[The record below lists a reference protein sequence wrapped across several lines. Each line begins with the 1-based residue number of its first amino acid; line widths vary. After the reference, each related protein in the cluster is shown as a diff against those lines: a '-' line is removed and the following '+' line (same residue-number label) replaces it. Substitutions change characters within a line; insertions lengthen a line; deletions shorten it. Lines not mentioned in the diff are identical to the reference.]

1 MNKSINEK
9 LFALQNEIGAISK
22 DAKNPFYKS
31 KYFDI
36 NSLIKQLQPLL
47 EKHRLLL
54 LQPPKADGDV
64 LVYTYIFCVDSGE
77 FVEASMKLP
86 DLADIQKL
94 GGAVT
99 YLRRYTLSSLLGLQS
114 EDDDGN
120 AASNASVKPSVSKAK
135 DKLSKDRFD
144 NAVKQYKNNPEYIK
158 DNLRKY
164 TLDEVQ
170 LNILNKNKIVL

>member
-22 DAKNPFYKS
+22 DANNPFYKS

-36 NSLIKQLQPLL
+36 NSLIKQLQPLFQ
-47 EKHRLLL
+47 KHRLLL
-54 LQPPKADGDV
+54 LQPIEES
-64 LVYTYIFCVDSGE
+64 LVYTRIVCVDSGE

-120 AASNASVKPSVSKAK
+120 AASSASVKSSAPKVKE
-135 DKLSKDRFD
+135 KLSKDRFD

>member
-36 NSLIKQLQPLL
+36 NSLIKQLQPLFQ
-47 EKHRLLL
+47 KHRLLL
-54 LQPPKADGDV
+54 LQPIEES
-64 LVYTYIFCVDSGE
+64 LVYTRIVCVDSGE
-77 FVEASMKLP
+77 YVVAGMKLP

-114 EDDDGN
+114 EEDDDGTS
-120 AASNASVKPSVSKAK
+120 AKIVKQGS
-135 DKLSKDRFD
+135 KLSQDLFM
-144 NAVKQYKNNPEYIK
+144 NAVNAYKSKPKEVKEY
-158 DNLRKY
+158 LRKY

>member
-36 NSLIKQLQPLL
+36 NSLIKQLQPLFQ
-47 EKHRLLL
+47 KHRLLL
-54 LQPPKADGDV
+54 LQPIEES
-64 LVYTYIFCVDSGE
+64 LVYTRIVCVDSGE
-77 FVEASMKLP
+77 YVVAGMKLP

-120 AASNASVKPSVSKAK
+120 AASNASVKSSAPKAK

-170 LNILNKNKIVL
+170 LNILSKNKIVL

>member
-36 NSLIKQLQPLL
+36 NSLIKQLQPLFQ
-47 EKHRLLL
+47 KHRLLL
-54 LQPPKADGDV
+54 LQPIEES
-64 LVYTYIFCVDSGE
+64 LVYTRIVCVDSGE
-77 FVEASMKLP
+77 YVEASMKLP

-120 AASNASVKPSVSKAK
+120 AASNASVKSSAPKAK

-170 LNILNKNKIVL
+170 LNILSKNKIVL

>member
-1 MNKSINEK
+1 MSDQSFAKLQEAKASIVK
-9 LFALQNEIGAISK
+9 IPLA
-22 DAKNPFYKS
+22 FYVWARAARCNVHTN
-31 KYFDI
+31 I
-36 NSLIKQLQPLL
+36 VTL
-47 EKHRLLL
+47 
-54 LQPPKADGDV
+54 
-64 LVYTYIFCVDSGE
+64 
-77 FVEASMKLP
+77 
-86 DLADIQKL
+86 QKL

-120 AASNASVKPSVSKAK
+120 AASNASVKSSAPKAK

-170 LNILNKNKIVL
+170 LNILSKNKIVL

>member
-36 NSLIKQLQPLL
+36 NSLIKQLQPLFQ
-47 EKHRLLL
+47 KHRLLL
-54 LQPPKADGDV
+54 LQPIEES
-64 LVYTYIFCVDSGE
+64 LVYTRIVCVDSGE
-77 FVEASMKLP
+77 YVVAGMKLP
-86 DLADIQKL
+86 ELADIQKL

-114 EDDDGN
+114 EEDDDGTS
-120 AASNASVKPSVSKAK
+120 AKIVKKGS
-135 DKLSKDRFD
+135 KLSQDLFM
-144 NAVKQYKNNPEYIK
+144 NAVNAYKSKPKEVKEY
-158 DNLRKY
+158 LRKY

>member
-22 DAKNPFYKS
+22 DAKNPFYNS

-47 EKHRLLL
+47 QKHRLLL
-54 LQPPKADGDV
+54 LQPIEES
-64 LVYTYIFCVDSGE
+64 LVYTRIVCVDSGE
-77 FVEASMKLP
+77 YVVAGMKLP

-114 EDDDGN
+114 EEDDDGTS
-120 AASNASVKPSVSKAK
+120 AKIVKQGS
-135 DKLSKDRFD
+135 KLSQDLFM
-144 NAVKQYKNNPEYIK
+144 NAVNAYKSKPKEVKEY
-158 DNLRKY
+158 LRKY

>member
-36 NSLIKQLQPLL
+36 NSLIKQLQPLFQ
-47 EKHRLLL
+47 KHRLLL
-54 LQPPKADGDV
+54 LQPIEES
-64 LVYTYIFCVDSGE
+64 LVYTRIVCVDSGE

-120 AASNASVKPSVSKAK
+120 AASSASVKSSAPKVKE
-135 DKLSKDRFD
+135 KLSKDRFD

-170 LNILNKNKIVL
+170 LNILSKNKIVL

>member
-54 LQPPKADGDV
+54 LQPPKADNDV

-114 EDDDGN
+114 EMMM
-120 AASNASVKPSVSKAK
+120 
-135 DKLSKDRFD
+135 
-144 NAVKQYKNNPEYIK
+144 
-158 DNLRKY
+158 
-164 TLDEVQ
+164 
-170 LNILNKNKIVL
+170 

>member
-36 NSLIKQLQPLL
+36 NSLIKQLQPLFQ
-47 EKHRLLL
+47 KHRLLL
-54 LQPPKADGDV
+54 LQPIEES
-64 LVYTYIFCVDSGE
+64 LVYTRIVCVDSGE

-120 AASNASVKPSVSKAK
+120 AASSASVKSFAPKVKE
-135 DKLSKDRFD
+135 KLSKDRFD

>member
-1 MNKSINEK
+1 MNKSVNEK

-36 NSLIKQLQPLL
+36 NSLIKQLQPLFQ
-47 EKHRLLL
+47 KHRLLL
-54 LQPPKADGDV
+54 LQPIEES
-64 LVYTYIFCVDSGE
+64 LVYTKIVCVDSGE
-77 FVEASMKLP
+77 YVVAGMKLP

-114 EDDDGN
+114 EEDDDGTS
-120 AASNASVKPSVSKAK
+120 AKIVKQGS
-135 DKLSKDRFD
+135 KLSQDLFM
-144 NAVKQYKNNPEYIK
+144 NAVNAYKSKPKEVKEY
-158 DNLRKY
+158 LRKY

-170 LNILNKNKIVL
+170 LNILSKNKIVL

>member
-9 LFALQNEIGAISK
+9 LFALQNEIGVISK

-36 NSLIKQLQPLL
+36 NSLIKQLQPLFQ
-47 EKHRLLL
+47 KHRLLL
-54 LQPPKADGDV
+54 LQPIEES
-64 LVYTYIFCVDSGE
+64 LVYTRIVCVDSGE

-114 EDDDGN
+114 EEDDDGTS
-120 AASNASVKPSVSKAK
+120 AKIVKQGS
-135 DKLSKDRFD
+135 KLSQDLFM
-144 NAVKQYKNNPEYIK
+144 NAVNAYKSKPKEVKEY
-158 DNLRKY
+158 LRKY

>member
-36 NSLIKQLQPLL
+36 NSLIKQLQPLFQ
-47 EKHRLLL
+47 KHRLLL
-54 LQPPKADGDV
+54 LQPIEES
-64 LVYTYIFCVDSGE
+64 LVYTRIVCVDSGE

-114 EDDDGN
+114 EEDDDGTS
-120 AASNASVKPSVSKAK
+120 AKIVKQGS
-135 DKLSKDRFD
+135 KLSQDLFM
-144 NAVKQYKNNPEYIK
+144 NAVNAYKSKPKEVKEY
-158 DNLRKY
+158 LRKY

>member
-9 LFALQNEIGAISK
+9 LFALQNEIGVISK

-36 NSLIKQLQPLL
+36 NSLIKQLQPLFQ
-47 EKHRLLL
+47 KHRLLL
-54 LQPPKADGDV
+54 LQPIEES
-64 LVYTYIFCVDSGE
+64 LVYTRIVCVDSGE

-120 AASNASVKPSVSKAK
+120 AASSASVKSSAPKVKE
-135 DKLSKDRFD
+135 KLSKDRFD

>member
-36 NSLIKQLQPLL
+36 NSLIKQLQPLFQ
-47 EKHRLLL
+47 KHRLLL
-54 LQPPKADGDV
+54 LQPIEES
-64 LVYTYIFCVDSGE
+64 LVYTRIVCVDSGE

-120 AASNASVKPSVSKAK
+120 AASNASVKSSAPKAK
-135 DKLSKDRFD
+135 EKLSKDRFD

-170 LNILNKNKIVL
+170 LNILSKNKIVL

>member
-9 LFALQNEIGAISK
+9 LFALQNEIGVISK
-22 DAKNPFYKS
+22 DANNPFYKS

-36 NSLIKQLQPLL
+36 NSLIKQLQPLFQ
-47 EKHRLLL
+47 KHRILL
-54 LQPPKADGDV
+54 LQPIEES
-64 LVYTYIFCVDSGE
+64 LVYTRIVCVDSGE

-120 AASNASVKPSVSKAK
+120 AASSASVKSSAPKVKE
-135 DKLSKDRFD
+135 KLSKDRFD

>member
-9 LFALQNEIGAISK
+9 LFALQNEIGVISK
-22 DAKNPFYKS
+22 DAKNPFYKN

-36 NSLIKQLQPLL
+36 NSLIKQLQPLFQ
-47 EKHRLLL
+47 KHRLLL
-54 LQPPKADGDV
+54 LQPIEES
-64 LVYTYIFCVDSGE
+64 LVYTRIVCVDSGE
-77 FVEASMKLP
+77 YVVAGMKLP
-86 DLADIQKL
+86 ELADIQKL

-114 EDDDGN
+114 EEDDDGTS
-120 AASNASVKPSVSKAK
+120 AKIVKQGS
-135 DKLSKDRFD
+135 KLSQDLFM
-144 NAVKQYKNNPEYIK
+144 NAVNAYKSKPKEVKEY
-158 DNLRKY
+158 LRKY

>member
-36 NSLIKQLQPLL
+36 NSLIKQLQPLFQ
-47 EKHRLLL
+47 KHRLLL
-54 LQPPKADGDV
+54 LQPIEES
-64 LVYTYIFCVDSGE
+64 LVYTRIVCVDSGE

-120 AASNASVKPSVSKAK
+120 AASNASVKSSAPKAK

-170 LNILNKNKIVL
+170 LNILSKNKIVL

>member
-36 NSLIKQLQPLL
+36 NSLIKQLQPLFQ
-47 EKHRLLL
+47 KHRLLL
-54 LQPPKADGDV
+54 LQPIEES
-64 LVYTYIFCVDSGE
+64 LVYTRIVCVDSGE
-77 FVEASMKLP
+77 YVVAGMKLP
-86 DLADIQKL
+86 ELADIQKL

-114 EDDDGN
+114 EEDDDGTS
-120 AASNASVKPSVSKAK
+120 AKIVKQGS
-135 DKLSKDRFD
+135 KLSQDLFM
-144 NAVKQYKNNPEYIK
+144 NAVNAYKSKPKEVKEY
-158 DNLRKY
+158 LRKY

>member
-36 NSLIKQLQPLL
+36 NSLIKQLQPLFQ
-47 EKHRLLL
+47 KHRLLL
-54 LQPPKADGDV
+54 LQPIKES
-64 LVYTYIFCVDSGE
+64 LVYTRIVCVDSGE

-120 AASNASVKPSVSKAK
+120 AASSASVKSSAPKVKE
-135 DKLSKDRFD
+135 KLSKDRFD

-170 LNILNKNKIVL
+170 LNILSKNKIVL

>member
-9 LFALQNEIGAISK
+9 LFALQNEIGVISK
-22 DAKNPFYKS
+22 DAKNPFYKN

-36 NSLIKQLQPLL
+36 NSLIKQLQPLFQ
-47 EKHRLLL
+47 KHRLLL
-54 LQPPKADGDV
+54 LQPIEES
-64 LVYTYIFCVDSGE
+64 LVYTRIVCVDSGE
-77 FVEASMKLP
+77 YVVAGMKLP

-114 EDDDGN
+114 EEDDDGTS
-120 AASNASVKPSVSKAK
+120 AKIVKQGS
-135 DKLSKDRFD
+135 KLSQDLFM
-144 NAVKQYKNNPEYIK
+144 NAVNAYKSKPKEVKEY
-158 DNLRKY
+158 LRKY

>member
-9 LFALQNEIGAISK
+9 LFALQNEIGVISK

-36 NSLIKQLQPLL
+36 NSLIKQLQPLFQ
-47 EKHRLLL
+47 KHRLLL
-54 LQPPKADGDV
+54 LQPIEES
-64 LVYTYIFCVDSGE
+64 LVYTRIVCVDSGE

-114 EDDDGN
+114 EEDDDGTS
-120 AASNASVKPSVSKAK
+120 AKIVKQGS
-135 DKLSKDRFD
+135 KLSQDLFM
-144 NAVKQYKNNPEYIK
+144 NAVNAYKSKPKEVKEY
-158 DNLRKY
+158 LRKY

-170 LNILNKNKIVL
+170 LNILSKNKIVL

>member
-36 NSLIKQLQPLL
+36 NSLIKQLQPLFQ
-47 EKHRLLL
+47 KHRLLL
-54 LQPPKADGDV
+54 LQPIEES
-64 LVYTYIFCVDSGE
+64 LVYTRIVCVDSGE
-77 FVEASMKLP
+77 YVVAGMKLP

-114 EDDDGN
+114 EEDDDGTS
-120 AASNASVKPSVSKAK
+120 AKIVKQGS
-135 DKLSKDRFD
+135 KLSQDLFM
-144 NAVKQYKNNPEYIK
+144 NAVNAYKSKPKEVKEY
-158 DNLRKY
+158 LRKY

-170 LNILNKNKIVL
+170 LNILNKNKIDL

>member
-9 LFALQNEIGAISK
+9 LFALQNEIGVISK
-22 DAKNPFYKS
+22 DANNPFYKS

-36 NSLIKQLQPLL
+36 NSLIKQLQPLFQ
-47 EKHRLLL
+47 KHRLLL
-54 LQPPKADGDV
+54 LQPIEES
-64 LVYTYIFCVDSGE
+64 LVYTRIVCVDSGE

-120 AASNASVKPSVSKAK
+120 AASSASVKSSAPKVKE
-135 DKLSKDRFD
+135 KLSKDRFD